1 MVGKVTTIQKMSASR
16 LPNIMGFSPWS
27 TPNDELDTTIR
38 ARKEGVHHY
47 EIQVGEAADWGNEFE
62 DQIIRTAARRLGL
75 KKLKLDYPEAYTY
88 KDILQASLDGGAIAD
103 DLVVNTDVANN
114 IYVMNSGDSI
124 TLQGKGVLEAKLT
137 RVAPSDVPA
146 PYRGPIQLQGQ
157 MLCTGAQWGVVATLY
172 QGVNLYIYV
181 YKADAEMQQKIIMA
195 CSDFERRV
203 RDEDWYPAMSAAE
216 AADMKG
222 DAPEDVE
229 MDADNDLQEKI
240 ERLAHLRTELKAYDA
255 LVTDLQL
262 DIMNDMK
269 EKNANICNAGSYKI
283 IWPLRRIKAKPA
295 QTKEIPAVEER
306 WERAKTLKVE
316 EL

>member
-27 TPNDELDTTIR
+27 TPNDELDQTLR

-47 EIQVGEAADWGNEFE
+47 DIQVGEAADWGNEFE
-62 DQIIRTAARRLGL
+62 DQILRTAARRLGL
-75 KKLKLDYPEAYTY
+75 KKLRLDYPEPFIY

-103 DLVVNTDVANN
+103 GLVINTDVANN
-114 IYVMNSGDSI
+114 IYVMNPEGTI
-124 TLQGKGVLEAKLT
+124 TLDGKGVLEAKLT
-137 RVAPSDVPA
+137 RTAPSDIPA

-157 MLCTGAQWGVVATLY
+157 MLCTGAQWGVIATLY
-172 QGVNLYIYV
+172 QGVELYIYV
-181 YKADAEMQQKIIMA
+181 YRSDAEMQQKIVMA

-203 RDEDWYPAMSAAE
+203 RDEDWYPAMSATE

-229 MDADNDLQEKI
+229 MDADETLQEKI
-240 ERLAHLRTELKAYDA
+240 ERLAHLRTELKSYETM
-255 LVTDLQL
+255 VSDLQL
-262 DIMNDMK
+262 DIMNSMG
-269 EKNANICNAGSYKI
+269 EANICNAGRYRI
-283 IWPLRRIKAKPA
+283 TWPVRRIKAKPA
-295 QTKEIPAVEER
+295 QTKEIPAVEEH
-306 WERAKTLKVE
+306 WQRAKTLKLE

>member
-222 DAPEDVE
+222 DVPEDVE
-229 MDADNDLQEKI
+229 MDADNDLQEKV
-240 ERLAHLRTELKAYDA
+240 ERLAHLRTELKAYEA

-283 IWPLRRIKAKPA
+283 TWPLRRIKAKPA

>member
-27 TPNDELDTTIR
+27 TPNDELDQTIR

-62 DQIIRTAARRLGL
+62 DQILRTAASRTGL
-75 KKLKLDYPEAYTY
+75 QKVKLDYPEPYLY

-103 DLVVNTDVANN
+103 NLTIVTDPARN
-114 IYVMNSGDSI
+114 IYVMNDDGQI
-124 TLQGKGVLEAKLT
+124 TLDGKGVLEAKLT
-137 RVAPSDVPA
+137 RTAPSDVPA

-157 MLCTGAQWGVVATLY
+157 MLCTGAQWGMIATLY
-172 QGVNLYIYV
+172 QGVELYIYL
-181 YKADAEMQQKIIMA
+181 YKADFEMQNKIIMA

-216 AADMKG
+216 AATMKG

-229 MDADNDLQEKI
+229 MDAGDELKEKI
-240 ERLAHLRTELKAYDA
+240 ERLAHLRTELKAYEA
-255 LVTDLQL
+255 LVSDLQL

-269 EKNANICNAGSYKI
+269 EKDANICNAGRYRVT
-283 IWPLRRIKAKPA
+283 WPSRRIKAKPA
-295 QTKEIPAVEER
+295 QTKEIPAVEEH
-306 WERAKTLKVE
+306 WERAKTLKLE

>member
-75 KKLKLDYPEAYTY
+75 KKLKLDYPEAYVY
-88 KDILQASLDGGAIAD
+88 KDILQASLDGGAMAD
-103 DLVVNTDVANN
+103 NLVINTDPANN
-114 IYVMNSGDSI
+114 IYVMNQEGTI
-124 TLQGKGVLEAKLT
+124 TLDGKGVLEAKLT

-157 MLCTGAQWGVVATLY
+157 MLCTGAQWGVIAILY

-181 YKADAEMQQKIIMA
+181 YKADVEMQQKIILA

-222 DAPEDVE
+222 DVPEDVE
-229 MDADNDLQEKI
+229 MDADKELQEKI
-240 ERLAHLRTELKAYDA
+240 ERLAHLRTELRSYEA
-255 LVTDLQL
+255 LASNLQL
-262 DIMNDMK
+262 DIMNAMG
-269 EKNANICNAGSYKI
+269 EANICNAGQYKI
-283 IWPLRRIKAKPA
+283 TWPLRRIKAKPA

-306 WERAKTLKVE
+306 WERAKTLKME

>member
-75 KKLKLDYPEAYTY
+75 KKLKLDYPEAYVY
-88 KDILQASLDGGAIAD
+88 KDILQASLDGGAMAD
-103 DLVVNTDVANN
+103 NLVINTDPANN
-114 IYVMNSGDSI
+114 IYVMNQEGTI
-124 TLQGKGVLEAKLT
+124 TLDGKGVLEAKLT

-157 MLCTGAQWGVVATLY
+157 MLCTGAQWGVIAILY

-181 YKADAEMQQKIIMA
+181 YKADVEMQQKIILA

-222 DAPEDVE
+222 DVPEDVE
-229 MDADNDLQEKI
+229 MDADKELQEKI
-240 ERLAHLRTELKAYDA
+240 ERLAHTRTELRSYEA
-255 LVTDLQL
+255 LASNLQL
-262 DIMNDMK
+262 DIMNAMG
-269 EKNANICNAGSYKI
+269 EANICNAGQYKI
-283 IWPLRRIKAKPA
+283 TWPLRRIKAKPA

-306 WERAKTLKVE
+306 WERAKTLKME

>member
-16 LPNIMGFSPWS
+16 LPNIMGYSPWS
-27 TPNDELDTTIR
+27 TPNDELDMTIR
-38 ARKEGVHHY
+38 ARKEGVDHY

-62 DQIIRTAARRLGL
+62 NQILRTAARRLGL
-75 KKLKLDYPEAYTY
+75 QKLKLQYPEPFNY

-103 DLVVNTDVANN
+103 GLVINTDPANN
-114 IYVMNSGDSI
+114 IYVMNPEGTI
-124 TLQGKGVLEAKLT
+124 TLDGKGVLEAKLT
-137 RVAPSDVPA
+137 RTAPSDVPA

-157 MLCTGAQWGVVATLY
+157 MLCTGAQWGVIATLY
-172 QGVNLYIYV
+172 QGVELYIYV
-181 YKADAEMQQKIIMA
+181 YKSDVQLQEQIIMA

-229 MDADNDLQEKI
+229 MDADETLQEKI
-240 ERLAHLRTELKAYDA
+240 ERLAHLRTELKAYEA
-255 LVTDLQL
+255 LVSDIQL
-262 DIMNDMK
+262 DIMNAMG
-269 EKNANICNAGSYKI
+269 EANICNAGRYRI
-283 IWPLRRIKAKPA
+283 TWPVRRIKAKPA
-295 QTKEIPAVEER
+295 QIKEIPAVEEH
-306 WERAKTLKVE
+306 WQRAKTLKLE

>member
-47 EIQVGEAADWGNEFE
+47 EIQIGEAADWGNEFE

-75 KKLKLDYPEAYTY
+75 KKLKLDYPEAYNY
-88 KDILQASLDGGAIAD
+88 KDLLQASLDGGAIAD
-103 DLVVNTDVANN
+103 DLVINTDVANN

-146 PYRGPIQLQGQ
+146 AYRGPIQLQGQ
-157 MLCTGAQWGVVATLY
+157 MLCTGAQWGVIATLY

-181 YKADAEMQQKIIMA
+181 YKADPEMQQKIIMA

-240 ERLAHLRTELKAYDA
+240 ERLAHLRTELKAYEA
-255 LVTDLQL
+255 LVKDLQL
-262 DIMNDMK
+262 DIMNGMG
-269 EKNANICNAGSYKI
+269 EANICNAGRYKVT
-283 IWPLRRIKAKPA
+283 WPVRRIKAKPA
-295 QTKEIPAVEER
+295 QTKEIPAVEEH
-306 WERAKTLKVE
+306 WARAQTLKLE

>member
-27 TPNDELDTTIR
+27 TPNDELDQTIR

-62 DQIIRTAARRLGL
+62 DQILRTAARRLGL
-75 KKLKLDYPEAYTY
+75 KKLKLDYPDAYTY
-88 KDILQASLDGGAIAD
+88 KNILQASLDGGAIAD
-103 DLVVNTDVANN
+103 NLVINTDVANN
-114 IYVMNSGDSI
+114 IYVMNSGNSI
-124 TLQGKGVLEAKLT
+124 TLDGKGVLEAKLT
-137 RVAPSDVPA
+137 RVASKEVPD

-157 MLCTGAQWGVVATLY
+157 MLCTGAQWGVIAVLY
-172 QGVNLYIYV
+172 QGVELYIYV
-181 YKADAEMQQKIIMA
+181 YKADVEMQQKIIMA

-222 DAPEDVE
+222 NAPEDVE
-229 MDADNDLQEKI
+229 MDAGNDLQEKV
-240 ERLAHLRTELKAYDA
+240 ERLAHLRTELKAYEA
-255 LVTDLQL
+255 LVADLQL
-262 DIMNDMK
+262 DIMNAMG
-269 EKNANICNAGSYKI
+269 EANICNAGRYKI
-283 IWPLRRIKAKPA
+283 TWPLRRIKAKPA

-306 WERAKTLKVE
+306 WERAKTLKLE

>member
-75 KKLKLDYPEAYTY
+75 KKLKLDYPEAYVY
-88 KDILQASLDGGAIAD
+88 KDILQASLDGGAMAD
-103 DLVVNTDVANN
+103 NLVINTDPANN
-114 IYVMNSGDSI
+114 IYVMNQEGTI
-124 TLQGKGVLEAKLT
+124 TLDGKGVLEAKLT

-157 MLCTGAQWGVVATLY
+157 MLCTGAQWGVIAILY

-181 YKADAEMQQKIIMA
+181 YKADVEMQQKIILA

-222 DAPEDVE
+222 DVPEDVE
-229 MDADNDLQEKI
+229 MDADKELQEKI
-240 ERLAHLRTELKAYDA
+240 ERLAHLRTELRSYEA
-255 LVTDLQL
+255 LASNLQL
-262 DIMNDMK
+262 DIMNAMG
-269 EKNANICNAGSYKI
+269 EANICNAGSYKI
-283 IWPLRRIKAKPA
+283 TWPLRRIKAKPA

-306 WERAKTLKVE
+306 WERAKTLKME

>member
-1 MVGKVTTIQKMSASR
+1 MSASR

-27 TPNDELDTTIR
+27 TPNDELDQTIR

-75 KKLKLDYPEAYTY
+75 KKLKLDYPEAYVY
-88 KDILQASLDGGAIAD
+88 KDILQASLDGGAMAD
-103 DLVVNTDVANN
+103 NLVINTDVANN
-114 IYVMNSGDSI
+114 IYVMNSGNSI
-124 TLQGKGVLEAKLT
+124 ALEGKGVLEAKLT
-137 RVAPSDVPA
+137 RAAPSDVPA

-157 MLCTGAQWGVVATLY
+157 MLCTGAQWGVIATLY
-172 QGVNLYIYV
+172 QGVELYIYV
-181 YKADAEMQQKIIMA
+181 YKADVEMQQKIVMA

-229 MDADNDLQEKI
+229 MDADGDLQEKI
-240 ERLAHLRTELKAYDA
+240 ERLAHLRTELKAYEA
-255 LVTDLQL
+255 LVKDLQL
-262 DIMNDMK
+262 DIMNGMG
-269 EKNANICNAGSYKI
+269 EANICNAGRYKI
-283 IWPLRRIKAKPA
+283 TWPLRRIKAKPA
-295 QTKEIPAVEER
+295 QTKEIPAVEEH
-306 WERAKTLKVE
+306 WERAKTLKLE